1 MTEVFKILVYLI
13 SWYKI
18 LFHSFNEIIVN
29 FKIEENHCVKKNLRS
44 PDEKT
49 IMFLPK
55 YFLIVNLKGFAHL
68 FVLEYLR
75 RQAQDFFDSHPSG
88 GRKQS

>member
-1 MTEVFKILVYLI
+1 MIEVFKILVYLI

-29 FKIEENHCVKKNLRS
+29 FKIEENHCVKEKLRS

-75 RQAQDFFDSHPSG
+75 RQAQDFFDSRHSG